1 MVNPTPQPL
10 PYLHPQPQPQPQP
23 LILTVT
29 TDPRYLP
36 EALAH
41 SASLALLSAF
51 PKSKPH
57 FDAAFRR
64 KLFTTF
70 VHWTSGFAGQ
80 RALDGGAAKAAR
92 GERQDSPRGGG
103 HGGHSSHSERD
114 SPRGGNVLTVSERER
129 SGESL
134 GLSRERSV
142 GGGHSERDS
151 SRGGGHGSH
160 SGHGGHGSHGG
171 SFTFIVFEEKGQGQG
186 QGQEEVLRVGGAS
199 GVGQC
204 FE

>member
-1 MVNPTPQPL
+1 M
-10 PYLHPQPQPQPQP
+10 
-23 LILTVT
+23 T
-29 TDPRYLP
+29 TNPRYLP

-92 GERQDSPRGGG
+92 VERQDSPRGGG
-103 HGGHSSHSERD
+103 HSSHGGHGERDSPRGGSVLTASVGSERERQEKPSRESLGLSRERGVGAGHSERD
-114 SPRGGNVLTVSERER
+114 SPRGG
-129 SGESL
+129 
-134 GLSRERSV
+134 
-142 GGGHSERDS
+142 
-151 SRGGGHGSH
+151 GHG
-160 SGHGGHGSHGG
+160 GHGGHGSHDSSDGG
-171 SFTFIVFEEKGQGQG
+171 R
-186 QGQEEVLRVGGAS
+186 LRVGRERAALFGGWLS
-199 GVGQC
+199 PLGLGRERVGRT
-204 FE
+204 ES